1 MPVLNSIGLPQPLP
15 PGARGVDTV
24 LFRSPDVRIGAF
36 RCPLGHPE
44 FQTAGPIEGY
54 SVVFPRS
61 AVWIQHS
68 GGRPFVADPAVAA
81 IYNHG
86 QPYRR
91 FQLSTEGDRAD
102 WFSVSARLASALV
115 TEIGVGGALGDPAR
129 PFPIAT
135 GPVPAPLYYRQRLL
149 FARVSSGRLRDAD
162 AIERE
167 VVELLR
173 EILRLALTERGQVT
187 ARASLK
193 QRQLAEQA
201 RAELAA
207 DPAGRSS
214 VRELAA
220 RVGVSPFH
228 LCRLFRRHTGHTLH
242 QYRLELRARLAL
254 ERLET
259 SGRSLSRVAHGIGYS
274 SHSHFTAEFRQRLGL
289 TPSGARR
296 LLRWSRSELG

>member
-1 MPVLNSIGLPQPLP
+1 
-15 PGARGVDTV
+15 V

-36 RCPLGHPE
+36 RCPVAHPE
-44 FQTAGPIEGY
+44 FQTAGRIEGY

-68 GGRPFVADPAVAA
+68 GGRPFVADSAVAA
-81 IYNHG
+81 IYNLG
-86 QPYRR
+86 QAYRR
-91 FQLSTEGDRAD
+91 FRLSSEGDRAD
-102 WFSVSARLASALV
+102 WFSISARLAGTLM
-115 TEIGVGGALGDPAR
+115 TEIAEGDGDPFR
-129 PFPIAT
+129 PFPVTA

-149 FARVSSGRLRDAD
+149 FARVSSGRLRDAG

-167 VVELLR
+167 VTDLLR
-173 EILRLALTERGQVT
+173 EILRLALTERKQGSV
-187 ARASLK
+187 RASAR
-193 QRQLAEQA
+193 QRYVAERA

-207 DPAGRSS
+207 DPTGRLS
-214 VRELAA
+214 VREIAK

-259 SGRSLSRVAHGIGYS
+259 GDRSLSRVAHGIGFS

-296 LLRWSRSELG
+296 LLRWSQPSRA

>member
-1 MPVLNSIGLPQPLP
+1 M
-15 PGARGVDTV
+15 
-24 LFRSPDVRIGAF
+24 LFTSPDVRIGAF
-36 RCPLGHPE
+36 RCPLAHPE
-44 FQTAGPIEGY
+44 FQTAGPIEGF

-81 IYNHG
+81 IYNLG

-91 FQLSTEGDRAD
+91 YRLSADGDRAD
-102 WFSVSARLASALV
+102 WFSVSARMASALV
-115 TEIGVGGALGDPAR
+115 AEVAGATGDPGR
-129 PFPIAT
+129 PFPVAT

-149 FARVSSGRLRDAD
+149 FARVSSGRLRDPS
-162 AIERE
+162 AIEPE
-167 VVELLR
+167 VSELLR
-173 EILRLALTERGQVT
+173 EILRLAFTERDQNA
-187 ARASLK
+187 ARASAK
-193 QRQLAEQA
+193 QRHVAERA

-207 DPAGRSS
+207 DPAGRLS
-214 VRELAA
+214 VRQIAD

-259 SGRSLSRVAHGIGYS
+259 GDRSLSRVAHGIGFS

-296 LLRWSRSELG
+296 LLRWNGPKRA